1 MGVFSMLDEFTLNE
15 MQNYIEK
22 RIEKHKGKLKF
33 YKKDDFRYATYRN
46 LIMELQVLKD
56 YIKSKR

>member
-1 MGVFSMLDEFTLNE
+1 MLDEFTLNE

-22 RIEKHKGKLKF
+22 RIEKHKDKLKF